1 MKSTLGSRRAIE
13 RTTSTTS
20 GIPPITVV
28 TAQATFAASC
38 APAIHIAPPIV
49 IPTIE
54 QTSHTRSR

>member
-1 MKSTLGSRRAIE
+1 MKSTLGSRLAIE

-28 TAQATFAASC
+28 TAHASFAPSC
-38 APAIHIAPPIV
+38 APAIQRPAPTV
-49 IPTIE
+49 MPTIE